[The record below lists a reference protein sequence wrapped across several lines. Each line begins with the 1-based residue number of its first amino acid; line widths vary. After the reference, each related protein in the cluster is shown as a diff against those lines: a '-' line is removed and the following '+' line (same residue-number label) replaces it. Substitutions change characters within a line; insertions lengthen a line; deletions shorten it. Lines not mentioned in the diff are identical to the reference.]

1 MPLSQA
7 RAARTTKLEHRLRR
21 SWVLPGG
28 TVQEES
34 FKAGD
39 NRDCG

>member
-1 MPLSQA
+1 MLVVD
-7 RAARTTKLEHRLRR
+7 LRR
-21 SWVLPGG
+21 SWVLPGD

-34 FKAGD
+34 LKAGD